1 MHFQRFIEINATGF
15 RKILKKWDKRSK
27 STTKELYLSRQVDVQ
42 PVFNRQLIA
51 ELSDVVTQCLM
62 DLTDLTVGLDSG
74 GSIVNDM
81 ILTHQIALERTHRMS
96 PYYDLETRLRN
107 AIRDSDTSTIRELV
121 QQSDSVLS
129 QPESK
134 IHGARILW
142 KIVIDAPPELA
153 DLILDSLQTPF
164 DLGFVDD
171 INGRTCLHEAA
182 ISGQERLVE
191 MCISKGVTVAAA
203 DLYGEW
209 RFEALAAH

>member
-1 MHFQRFIEINATGF
+1 MRFQRFIEINATGF

-62 DLTDLTVGLDSG
+62 DLTDLTIGFDTG

-81 ILTHQIALERTHRMS
+81 ILTHQIALERSHRMS
-96 PYYDLETRLRN
+96 PYHDLETNLRN
-107 AIRDSDTSTIRELV
+107 AIEVSDANAVRELV
-121 QQSDSVLS
+121 HQSDSVLS
-129 QPESK
+129 QPEGK

-142 KIVIDAPPELA
+142 KIIINAPPPLA
-153 DLILDSLQTPF
+153 DLILNSLKTPF
-164 DLGFVDD
+164 DFGFIDD

-182 ISGQERLVE
+182 VSGQERLVE
-191 MCISKGVTVAAA
+191 MCISNGVDVSRA
-203 DLYGEW
+203 DLYG
-209 RFEALAAH
+209 A